1 MQRKYF
7 QVFNY
12 ILENALKNIFKCLA
26 CMKKKKKI
34 ITTQNLNLQRENIFE
49 YMACIKKT
57 KKKKK
62 KKKISTQN
70 LNLQGVAKVMVGIV

>member
-1 MQRKYF
+1 M
-7 QVFNY
+7 FNY

-26 CMKKKKKI
+26 CMKKKKNHHNTKFK
-34 ITTQNLNLQRENIFE
+34 LAKGKHFRVYGL
-49 YMACIKKT
+49 YKKN
-57 KKKKK
+57 KK